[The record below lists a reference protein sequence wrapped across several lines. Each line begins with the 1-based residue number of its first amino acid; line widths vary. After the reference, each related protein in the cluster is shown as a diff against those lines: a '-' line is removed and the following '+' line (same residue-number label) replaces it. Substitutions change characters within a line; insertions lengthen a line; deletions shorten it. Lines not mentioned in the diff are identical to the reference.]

1 MINCVQMASSVG
13 ILFFVFRRELLR
25 ETRRTDILQHLASR
39 VSLRVELTRY
49 DSALWQCLGHDTGI
63 SNATVQ
69 SNDRTE
75 VKHNV
80 SGHLFVV
87 TQDFIEQKN

>member
-25 ETRRTDILQHLASR
+25 ETRRTDILQHLTSR
-39 VSLRVELTRY
+39 VSLRVELTGHY
-49 DSALWQCLGHDTGI
+49 SAVWQCLGHGARVGDA
-63 SNATVQ
+63 SVQ
-69 SNDRTE
+69 SNDRAE

-80 SGHLFVV
+80 CRHLL
-87 TQDFIEQKN
+87 

>member
-1 MINCVQMASSVG
+1 MQMASSVG

-25 ETRRTDILQHLASR
+25 ETRRTDILQHLTSR
-39 VSLRVELTRY
+39 VSLRVELTGHY
-49 DSALWQCLGHDTGI
+49 SAVRQCFGNDTCIGY
-63 SNATVQ
+63 ATVQ